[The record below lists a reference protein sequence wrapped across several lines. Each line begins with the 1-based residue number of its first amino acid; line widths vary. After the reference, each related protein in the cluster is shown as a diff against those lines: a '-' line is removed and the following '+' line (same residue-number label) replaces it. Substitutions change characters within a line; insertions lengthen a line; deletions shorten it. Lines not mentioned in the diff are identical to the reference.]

1 MSSGT
6 ALVVL
11 SDRDI
16 MYAIK
21 ADQLTIE
28 PYDPKALQPASYD
41 LTLDREILVPNNNT
55 NWIDMAN
62 VQPNH
67 MVAET
72 VGPQGFCLEQGDFIL
87 ASTRETVKIGHD
99 LLGRVEGKS
108 SIGRLGL
115 MVHITAGFI
124 DPGFH
129 GKITLEVVNLAPW
142 DIVLYPGQRIGQI
155 AFSRMSSRPLRPYGQ
170 AGNHYQGQTGPQESR
185 FEMQAEPS

>member
-1 MSSGT
+1 M
-6 ALVVL
+6 L
-11 SDRDI
+11 SDQRILSEIRTGD
-16 MYAIK
+16 
-21 ADQLTIE
+21 LVIE

-41 LTLDREILVPNNNT
+41 LTLDREILVPNGRT

-62 VQPNH
+62 VPPGH

-72 VGPQGFCLEQGDFIL
+72 VGPQGVCLEQGDFIL
-87 ASTRETVKIGHD
+87 ASTREVVKIGPR

-142 DIVLYPGQRIGQI
+142 DITLYPGQRIAQI
-155 AFSRMSSRPLRPYGQ
+155 AFSELTSRPLRLYGA
-170 AGNHYQGQTGPQESR
+170 AGNHYQGQQGPQESR
-185 FEMQAEPS
+185 FEMVMPDSTD